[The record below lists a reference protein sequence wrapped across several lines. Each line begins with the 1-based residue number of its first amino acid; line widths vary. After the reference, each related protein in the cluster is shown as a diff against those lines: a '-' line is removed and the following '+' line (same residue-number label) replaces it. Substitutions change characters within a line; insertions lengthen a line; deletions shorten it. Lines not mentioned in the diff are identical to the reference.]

1 MGSTELKI
9 FFGIQL
15 DIRLALKALSGMIP
29 VYADCKEK
37 EVCRTVG
44 CTSFFIACYSAM
56 LPIIVI
62 LHFLLEYD
70 GLFIPEGQRLYVY
83 MFLFH

>member
-15 DIRLALKALSGMIP
+15 VNRLALKALSGMIP
-29 VYADCKEK
+29 VYEDCKEK
-37 EVCRTVG
+37 EVCRNAG
-44 CTSFFIACYSAM
+44 FFIACYSAM